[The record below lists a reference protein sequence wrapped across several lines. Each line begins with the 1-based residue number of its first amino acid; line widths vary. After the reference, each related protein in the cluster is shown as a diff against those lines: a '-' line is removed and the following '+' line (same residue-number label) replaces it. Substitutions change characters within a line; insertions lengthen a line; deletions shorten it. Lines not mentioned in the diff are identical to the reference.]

1 MIDRPP
7 TKLYP
12 DDKQQHV
19 MALILF
25 FLQRLYKIPLFVSQL
40 NSLSPR
46 IGSRNFLLTSFV
58 NTKSNLPQ
66 ILILQKIE
74 SIQNWWVAI
83 YVLYNI
89 IRMRGKIPLVRWQFQ
104 SYSETIPA
112 MTFPGCC
119 CCCGCRRER
128 DWMWSLGDDGW
139 RASSRYAQHP
149 TLLALISDKR
159 IASFNSTIFIW
170 NRSAQDVV

>member
-19 MALILF
+19 MALILFF

-66 ILILQKIE
+66 IL
-74 SIQNWWVAI
+74 
-83 YVLYNI
+83 
-89 IRMRGKIPLVRWQFQ
+89 
-104 SYSETIPA
+104 
-112 MTFPGCC
+112 
-119 CCCGCRRER
+119 
-128 DWMWSLGDDGW
+128 
-139 RASSRYAQHP
+139 
-149 TLLALISDKR
+149 
-159 IASFNSTIFIW
+159 
-170 NRSAQDVV
+170 